1 MYRNVDLQVWLVT
14 RPVSLVHPM
23 VQLHT
28 SLLFNTFTISSFVS
42 FTIFS
47 STSFTIFS
55 SITFTIFRG
64 FVAAEKQKKKEDKDR
79 EARNCRLPPH
89 HTSQISQNNV
99 TNFTIVFVN
108 LQISQINKSQSSS
121 NRFAST
127 ASNASL
133 IKVSSLL
140 LSCGFCPQCASSA
153 ECFVH
158 LVSHAFSHLILNDKT
173 VLDSGHLVS

>member
-89 HTSQISQNNV
+89 HT
-99 TNFTIVFVN
+99 
-108 LQISQINKSQSSS
+108 LQISQICKVQIYKSQI
-121 NRFAST
+121 R
-127 ASNASL
+127 
-133 IKVSSLL
+133 IKQIGLNSKQCIAYQGFKPFIVLWF
-140 LSCGFCPQCASSA
+140 LSAMCILSWVLCAFGITCFLTSHPQPTKLSWI
-153 ECFVH
+153 V
-158 LVSHAFSHLILNDKT
+158 VT
-173 VLDSGHLVS
+173 W